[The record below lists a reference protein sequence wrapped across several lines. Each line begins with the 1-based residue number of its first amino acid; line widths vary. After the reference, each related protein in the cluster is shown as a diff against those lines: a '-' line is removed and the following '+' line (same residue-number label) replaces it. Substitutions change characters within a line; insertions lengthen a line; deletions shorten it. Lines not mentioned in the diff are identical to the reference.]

1 MPLARVTIPVQRV
14 KIVNTADIVP
24 RMEAVVVYVNNILMN
39 KILLVVITV
48 FGIVGTQ
55 HTHIVFQKP
64 KETVTKETKKTSSY
78 KVVGVKD
85 GDTMVLLMDGK
96 EQVVRLAHV
105 DCPEKKQ
112 PFGTKA
118 KQYASELC
126 FGKWVTVVHSNKYDR
141 NKRLIAEVI
150 DKDGQNL
157 NKQLIKKGLA
167 WHFKKYSKDKEYA
180 QLEVQA
186 RKSKVGLWSDANPT
200 APWDWRKPKKKTTHQ

>member
-1 MPLARVTIPVQRV
+1 MPLARETIPVQRV
-14 KIVNTADIVP
+14 KIVNIASIVP
-24 RMEAVVVYVNNILMN
+24 RMEAVVGYVNNILMN

-64 KETVTKETKKTSSY
+64 KETVTKETQKTNCY

-150 DKDGQNL
+150 GKDGQNL